1 MTEHHV
7 SLREL
12 ARRTSY
18 DPGYLS
24 KVLAGRKPPSAALA
38 QALDAALDAHGEL
51 VALVASPELAAV
63 DNDNPLLWGLDW
75 LTRDA
80 PYNHRTR
87 GTVHVTDTTIA
98 EIDARIRHL
107 RRLDDVAPAG
117 TLIDPVTRE
126 LSAVVDLVR
135 DGSHATDVE
144 RQLLGLVAELGQ
156 LAGWVCEDAGQHG
169 RAERL
174 YLVGAQAA
182 RDAGCGALVA
192 HNLSSMAYGMANRGE
207 LDRAVAIARTAVI
220 GAPRATVRE
229 RVLFRDR
236 LAWASALAAD
246 ARECEQVLAE
256 VAELHE
262 RDEPGDEPDITYWVS
277 RDESEI
283 MAARCWTELHR
294 PLRAVPRL
302 STILTRYSADHVR
315 ERALYTSWLAAA
327 LADANELDAA
337 ARAAADTL
345 ELADRCDSDRV
356 RQRVAV
362 VEHRLIERGLPIP
375 RR

>member
-1 MTEHHV
+1 M
-7 SLREL
+7 
-12 ARRTSY
+12 
-18 DPGYLS
+18 
-24 KVLAGRKPPSAALA
+24 
-38 QALDAALDAHGEL
+38 
-51 VALVASPELAAV
+51 
-63 DNDNPLLWGLDW
+63 
-75 LTRDA
+75 
-80 PYNHRTR
+80 
-87 GTVHVTDTTIA
+87 
-98 EIDARIRHL
+98 
-107 RRLDDVAPAG
+107 
-117 TLIDPVTRE
+117 
-126 LSAVVDLVR
+126 
-135 DGSHATDVE
+135 
-144 RQLLGLVAELGQ
+144 
-156 LAGWVCEDAGQHG
+156 
-169 RAERL
+169 AERSDL
-174 YLVGAQAA
+174 L
-182 RDAGCGALVA
+182 R
-192 HNLSSMAYGMANRGE
+192 
-207 LDRAVAIARTAVI
+207 
-220 GAPRATVRE
+220 
-229 RVLFRDR
+229 
-236 LAWASALAAD
+236 
-246 ARECEQVLAE
+246 
-256 VAELHE
+256 E